1 MVIAAALLGELVDTF
16 KVCVLARNALA
27 IALII
32 KPPFLFGGDARVPL
46 VGVIFVLVQCTGSA
60 VGAVFQR
67 RLCDQ
72 PVEPLLF
79 WGFLA
84 NVIYWFPPGVS
95 PPRARVPFLW
105 PSTAETTEHISLEQT
120 LGSLIYPFLA
130 GMFECVWYIFAGY
143 GMKYMTAANF
153 FFIMVPLAL
162 AMSCVASAI
171 VFHETIDRFSFIAFV
186 IIGFGFV
193 FDRWWE
199 TRSKFEYVAVPQ
211 EP

>member
-1 MVIAAALLGELVDTF
+1 MNACFNQALVMVIAAALLGELVDIF

-46 VGVIFVLVQCTGSA
+46 LGVIYVLVQCTGSA

-84 NVIYWFPPGVS
+84 NVIYWLPPGVS
-95 PPRARVPFLW
+95 PPQARVAGLWPTTSHDGAGNELRSLMFPFL
-105 PSTAETTEHISLEQT
+105 T
-120 LGSLIYPFLA
+120 
-130 GMFECVWYIFAGY
+130 GMFEVVWYIFAGY
-143 GMKYMTAANF
+143 GMK
-153 FFIMVPLAL
+153 
-162 AMSCVASAI
+162 
-171 VFHETIDRFSFIAFV
+171 H
-186 IIGFGFV
+186 
-193 FDRWWE
+193 
-199 TRSKFEYVAVPQ
+199 
-211 EP
+211 